1 MYENL
6 YFIKTSEDFT
16 LGELYNLSINKNKI
30 FSSLSLSKKDNS
42 YVKNGI
48 YTSQTIDL
56 KPCKK
61 FLVSWNC
68 DTPIG
73 TYIEV
78 QSRAFICYYDENN
91 IETYEWSDW
100 LSFGKWGNHVKRISL
115 SPDTDIAK
123 INTDEFTIKGT
134 DSDTTSKIQIRA
146 LLHTQDENVTPSI
159 RSFTVSYKANA
170 PRIKSIDI
178 PYNKIIEV
186 PSYSQYVR
194 EKNIGGVICSPTSVT
209 MLLNRQ
215 GENLIVEETAW
226 SCFDYNYNAFG
237 NWLFNVGYASS
248 LGYESFVEYGNLK
261 CLKREIYNDHPVA
274 VSVKYTND
282 INNTN
287 YPYIENAPITTDGH
301 ILVVCGFEKV
311 NDTTYVVVNDP
322 AGKDNDSVLRR
333 YKLEEFENAWNREN
347 NIMYVI
353 HNKEVEISKKRV
365 NVNLELVNS
374 DLSNNL
380 YSVLLD
386 KTPIDLSNSF
396 AKTILL
402 TFDDGKTFE
411 YITPYNDS
419 YLYLDYKEKGK
430 LYIVGSDG
438 FTYYCDIN

>member
-1 MYENL
+1 
-6 YFIKTSEDFT
+6 
-16 LGELYNLSINKNKI
+16 
-30 FSSLSLSKKDNS
+30 
-42 YVKNGI
+42 
-48 YTSQTIDL
+48 
-56 KPCKK
+56 
-61 FLVSWNC
+61 
-68 DTPIG
+68 
-73 TYIEV
+73 
-78 QSRAFICYYDENN
+78 
-91 IETYEWSDW
+91 
-100 LSFGKWGNHVKRISL
+100 
-115 SPDTDIAK
+115 
-123 INTDEFTIKGT
+123 
-134 DSDTTSKIQIRA
+134 
-146 LLHTQDENVTPSI
+146 
-159 RSFTVSYKANA
+159 
-170 PRIKSIDI
+170 
-178 PYNKIIEV
+178 
-186 PSYSQYVR
+186 
-194 EKNIGGVICSPTSVT
+194 

-226 SCFDYNYNAFG
+226 SCFDYDYNAFG
-237 NWLFNVGYASS
+237 NWLFNVAYASS

-261 CLKREIYNDHPVA
+261 TLKREIYNDHPVA
-274 VSVKYTND
+274 VNVKYTND

-287 YPYIENAPITTDGH
+287 YPYIENAPITTAGH

-322 AGKDNDSVLRR
+322 AGKDNDSVLRH

-438 FTYYCDIN
+438 FTYYCGY